1 MIKITNLK
9 EIDQIQPLML
19 KAYIAK
25 KMTAMM
31 QEYQVD
37 NLDDIGCFIVLEPE
51 EFTDFPIGE
60 MEFVEMLFLE
70 ESMFLH
76 GVRIIDES
84 YGEDIYLP
92 VEVASRFHLYRRGKI
107 SDNRQP
113 TAVSADDRRQRQ
125 GIV

>member
-1 MIKITNLK
+1 MIKVTNLK

-60 MEFVEMLFLE
+60 
-70 ESMFLH
+70 
-76 GVRIIDES
+76 
-84 YGEDIYLP
+84 
-92 VEVASRFHLYRRGKI
+92 
-107 SDNRQP
+107 
-113 TAVSADDRRQRQ
+113 AVSYTHLDVYKRQ
-125 GIV
+125 ISKT

>member
-60 MEFVEMLFLE
+60 MEFVEILFLE

-76 GVRIIDES
+76 GVKIIDES

-92 VEVASRFHLYRRGKI
+92 VEVVRC
-107 SDNRQP
+107 
-113 TAVSADDRRQRQ
+113 
-125 GIV
+125 

>member
-1 MIKITNLK
+1 MIKTTNLK

-31 QEYQVD
+31 REYQVD
-37 NLDDIGCFIVLEPE
+37 NLDDIGCFIVLESE

-60 MEFVEMLFLE
+60 MEFVEILFLE

-92 VEVASRFHLYRRGKI
+92 VEVVRC
-107 SDNRQP
+107 
-113 TAVSADDRRQRQ
+113 
-125 GIV
+125 

>member
-1 MIKITNLK
+1 MIKITNL
-9 EIDQIQPLML
+9 EETDQIQPLML
-19 KAYIAK
+19 KTYIAK

-31 QEYQVD
+31 QEYQVE

-76 GVRIIDES
+76 GVRIINDS

-92 VEVASRFHLYRRGKI
+92 VEVVRCCVY
-107 SDNRQP
+107 
-113 TAVSADDRRQRQ
+113 QRWHNPP
-125 GIV
+125 GFPVTINEANPSMHRYEP

>member
-1 MIKITNLK
+1 MIKVTKLQEMSCITNADLRMH
-9 EIDQIQPLML
+9 IQE
-19 KAYIAK
+19 KAK
-25 KMTAMM
+25 TMM
-31 QEYQVD
+31 QEYQVE

-76 GVRIIDES
+76 GVRIIDDS

-92 VEVASRFHLYRRGKI
+92 VEVVRC
-107 SDNRQP
+107 
-113 TAVSADDRRQRQ
+113 
-125 GIV
+125 

>member
-1 MIKITNLK
+1 MIKVTNLK

-31 QEYQVD
+31 QEYQVE
-37 NLDDIGCFIVLEPE
+37 NMDDIGCFIVLEPE

-60 MEFVEMLFLE
+60 MEFVEILFLE

-92 VEVASRFHLYRRGKI
+92 V
-107 SDNRQP
+107 
-113 TAVSADDRRQRQ
+113 AV
-125 GIV
+125 VTC

>member
-1 MIKITNLK
+1 MIKVTNLQEMSCITNADL
-9 EIDQIQPLML
+9 QMHIQE
-19 KAYIAK
+19 KAK
-25 KMTAMM
+25 TMM

-37 NLDDIGCFIVLEPE
+37 NLDDIGCFVVLEPE
-51 EFTDFPIGE
+51 EFASFPIGE

-92 VEVASRFHLYRRGKI
+92 VEVV
-107 SDNRQP
+107 
-113 TAVSADDRRQRQ
+113 TC
-125 GIV
+125 